1 MNRPSR
7 PAVFPP
13 ATVVALA
20 LVFPSFACADPE
32 PGGQAPADAAPVA
45 GGTVD
50 TSPIG
55 GAASEGETDKAAPAA
70 PQPPAPSV
78 PAASPASPDVE
89 KRLREL
95 EETVRRQQELIQRLE
110 GTVESL
116 RKPAPPTTPAA
127 ETQPKP
133 KPAAPEGFVIEG
145 RDSGFRLRLRG
156 LIHAD
161 ARAFPSGGGRT
172 TTESFL
178 LRRIRPIFSGTVGR
192 YAEFMI
198 QPFFDENRPGVL
210 DAYVDVRQA
219 PQLQFRFGLFKTPF
233 SLERLQSAQDLHFV
247 ERSIA
252 QNLVPNRDTGFMV
265 HGDTLK
271 GRLSYA
277 LAVLNGAPDAGNSY
291 GDTGRGNDFAG
302 RVFARPFMA
311 QKGRFL
317 QGLGLGVAATYG
329 SRDETFQST
338 FRTAAREP
346 FFLYGA
352 DTSYAGDV
360 VRIAPQFYHF
370 YRQFGLMGEAYLTRE
385 RITRAGMTGP
395 IDNHGWFLQ
404 GTYVLTGE
412 NAGFRSLTPRRPF
425 DPARGHWGAVEL
437 ALRYSQFQ
445 ADRDAF
451 RLGFADP
458 TVSARRADAWTFG
471 VNWYLTNLLKFQVNY
486 ERAEFNRAITFRAG
500 PRDREDIILS
510 RFQLAF

>member
-1 MNRPSR
+1 
-7 PAVFPP
+7 
-13 ATVVALA
+13 
-20 LVFPSFACADPE
+20 
-32 PGGQAPADAAPVA
+32 
-45 GGTVD
+45 
-50 TSPIG
+50 
-55 GAASEGETDKAAPAA
+55 TDKAAPAA

-78 PAASPASPDVE
+78 PAVSPASPDVE

-110 GTVESL
+110 GTVELL
-116 RKPAPPTTPAA
+116 RKPAPPTPPAA
-127 ETQPKP
+127 DMQPKP
-133 KPAAPEGFVIEG
+133 KPAAPEGFVIQG
-145 RDSGFRLRLRG
+145 PDSGFRLRLRG
-156 LIHAD
+156 LIQAD
-161 ARAFPSGGGRT
+161 ARAFPSEGGRT
-172 TTESFL
+172 GTESFL
-178 LRRIRPIFSGTVGR
+178 VRRIRTVFSGTVGR
-192 YAEFMI
+192 HAEFMI
-198 QPFFDENRPGVL
+198 QPIFDENRLGVL

-233 SLERLQSAQDLHFV
+233 SLERLQPAADLHLI

-252 QNLVPNRDTGFMV
+252 QNLAPNRDTGFMV

-277 LAVLNGAPDAGNSY
+277 LAVLNGAPDAGNIY
-291 GDTGRGNDFAG
+291 GDTGRGKDFAG
-302 RVFARPFMA
+302 RIFARPFTA

-329 SRDETFQST
+329 SRDETFQSI

-352 DTSYAGDV
+352 GTLYAGDV

-370 YRQFGLMGEAYLTRE
+370 YRQFGVMGEAYLNRE
-385 RITRAGMTGP
+385 RLSRAGMVAP
-395 IDNHGWFLQ
+395 VNHRGWFLQ

-412 NAGFRSLTPRRPF
+412 NAGFRSLMPRRPF

-437 ALRYSQFQ
+437 ALRYSQFR
-445 ADRDAF
+445 ADQDAF
-451 RLGFADP
+451 RLELADP

-486 ERAEFNRAITFRAG
+486 ERTDFNRAITFRTG
-500 PRDREDIILS
+500 PRDREDIVLS